1 MTAPRPWYR
10 PMTARS
16 PDEPYRASTP
26 LELFFDLCFVVAVAQ
41 AAALLHHDVSA
52 AHHIGHAVLAYAMV
66 FFAIWWAWMNFTW
79 FASAYD
85 TDDDVYRLTVLVTIV
100 GALIIAAGI
109 PRSFTDGD
117 FTVVTVGYTVMR
129 VANVAQWLR
138 AARADPPRRV
148 TDLRY
153 AVGIGVVQV
162 GWLLRLLLE
171 PAPWGYAGF
180 VGLVVAELLV
190 PVLAERNAVTTYHPH
205 HIAERYGLFTL
216 IVLGES
222 VLAASLAVQVAL
234 DAGAGSSLL
243 PIAACG
249 VVIVFAMWWL
259 YFDRSAVPLLRRLRT
274 SILWGYGHYFV
285 FTSAAATGAG
295 IAVTVDRATGAARL
309 SQAGAGYALALPVAV
324 YLAAVWLLHV
334 RPHQRGPGLLAYPV
348 AVVLVLLAPFG
359 PAPYALVAAV
369 AAGLVVVTVLAG
381 RRVPDRL
388 QESPQR

>member
-1 MTAPRPWYR
+1 MR
-10 PMTARS
+10 ARS
-16 PDEPYRASTP
+16 TEEPHRASTP

-52 AHHIGHAVLAYAMV
+52 AHHIGHAVTAYAMV

-85 TDDDVYRLTVLVTIV
+85 TDDDVYRLTVLVTIA
-100 GALIIAAGI
+100 GALVIAAGI
-109 PRSFTDGD
+109 PRAFTAAN
-117 FTVVTVGYTVMR
+117 FAVVTIGYTVMR
-129 VANVAQWLR
+129 LANVAQWLR
-138 AARADPPRRV
+138 AAHADPPRRA

-153 AVGIGVVQV
+153 AVGVGIVQV

-171 PAPWGYAGF
+171 PEPWGYVGF
-180 VGLVVAELLV
+180 VVLVGAELLV
-190 PVLAERNAVTTYHPH
+190 PVLAERGAATTFHPQ

-222 VLAASLAVQVAL
+222 VLAASLAVQGAL
-234 DAGAGSSLL
+234 DAGAGSRLL
-243 PIAACG
+243 LVAACG
-249 VVIVFAMWWL
+249 IVTVFAMWWL
-259 YFDRSAVPLLRRLRT
+259 YFDRSAVPLLQRLRT
-274 SILWGYGHYFV
+274 SMLWGYGHYFV

-295 IAVTVDRATGAARL
+295 IAVTVDQATGGAHL
-309 SQAGAGYALALPVAV
+309 SHAGAGYALALPVAV

-334 RPHQRGPGLLAYPV
+334 RPHQRGLSLLAYPV

-359 PAPYALVAAV
+359 PAPYAVIAVVATI
-369 AAGLVVVTVLAG
+369 LVVVTVVAG

-388 QESPQR
+388 PETAHA